1 MFRTALS
8 AIGLIGGTLLLA
20 SGAWA
25 QADYTWIGPVG
36 GPSGTFGDPNA
47 WDLAAVPGA
56 LDRALF
62 NLPAAYTV
70 TFADGHSTDRLR
82 VEQGAVTFALDG
94 HTYNVLYEWHDPDPW
109 NISVCIGATPATY
122 TTSQLTIT
130 GGRVNSMDVQIAEDP
145 LNTGELVIGAGGSW
159 SALMHNLDIGVNGH
173 GALTVEDGGTIENGA
188 GIAAIGVDSAA
199 TITVTDPG
207 SVWLV
212 TGMYTL
218 GERGSATLTVEEGGT
233 VRIGR
238 LVIGHLRE
246 GPPNASGAIIVDGPG
261 SLLDIRHN
269 GEPDGLVIG
278 QEASGSVTVLG
289 GGRLNAR
296 GLVRI
301 AQSEQSQGTLTVSG
315 AGSRADLAQGLIIG
329 DQGNGRLTVEGGATL
344 AIGWDVSVSS
354 GPFSQGT
361 LTVTGP
367 GSAFFTTADGY
378 MNVGPDGTGT
388 MNITSGGMV
397 VSSSGFVANHAG
409 SRGQVLVDGPGS
421 MWDVWHYL
429 WVGGDGGG
437 PGGQGSLTVS
447 NGGVVRVTNA
457 ETTVYGPSTVY
468 LDRGTL
474 DARGGLRNLGGQIQ
488 MLSDGSM
495 IMASYLVNEGILHGR
510 GTVAAPLLNQ
520 NDGLVRAAAGE
531 RLLFFSA
538 DANTNAAGCQISLL
552 GGTIEF
558 ASLLTNQ
565 PGAKI
570 TGRGTLGAWGGLE
583 NRGQMLFSGGNTDVF
598 GEVQLLGGAG
608 GGEVITSGTG
618 SVTTF
623 YDEFEHRGDEV
634 RTAKGCTTVFFGDVY
649 GPGNFTGGGT
659 VWFEAGY
666 FPGGS
671 PADVSFEGDVA
682 LGPAADLL
690 MELAGRVPGL
700 QYDQLDIAGLFTADG
715 TLDVTLLYGFT
726 PQAGD
731 LFDLFNFAALD
742 GRFDTIHLPDLAPGL
757 AWDTSG
763 LYSTGAI
770 GVVPEPATLALLALG
785 AAGAFARRRRQ

>member
-20 SGAWA
+20 SGVWA

-56 LDRALF
+56 LDGALF

-70 TFADGHSTDRLR
+70 TFADGQSTDRLR
-82 VEQGAVTFALDG
+82 VEHGAVTFALDG

-109 NISVCIGATPATY
+109 NVSVRIGATPGTY

-130 GGRVNSMDVQIAEDP
+130 GGRVNSRQVYLAEYYE
-145 LNTGELVIGAGGSW
+145 NSAELVIGSGGSW
-159 SALMHNLDIGVNGH
+159 SALMQSLDVGFSGH
-173 GALTVEDGGTIENGA
+173 GALTVKEGGYIENGA
-188 GIAAIGVDSAA
+188 GTAAIGVGSAA

-218 GERGSATLTVEEGGT
+218 GERGNATLTVEESGT

-238 LVIGHLRE
+238 LIIGHLRE
-246 GPPNASGAIIVDGPG
+246 GLPNASGAVTVDGPG
-261 SLLDIRHN
+261 SLLDIQHD

-278 QEASGSVTVLG
+278 QEASGSVAVLD
-289 GGRLNAR
+289 GGRLNAW

-301 AQSEQSQGTLTVSG
+301 AQNEQSQGTLTVSG
-315 AGSRADLAQGLIIG
+315 SGSRADLAQDLLIG
-329 DQGNGRLTVEGGATL
+329 DGGNGRLTVDRGATF
-344 AIGWDVSVSS
+344 AVSGDTWIAAGPS
-354 GPFSQGT
+354 GQGV

-367 GSAFFTTADGY
+367 GSALFTVADGY
-378 MNVGPDGTGT
+378 LSVGSEGTGA
-388 MNITSGGMV
+388 MSITSGGQV
-397 VSSSGFVANHAG
+397 VSSVGFIANQTD

-421 MWDVWHYL
+421 LWDLWHRL
-429 WVGGDGGG
+429 WVGGRDEG
-437 PGGQGSLTVS
+437 PGGLGTLTIS
-447 NGGVVRVTNA
+447 NGGVVRVANA

-474 DARGGLRNLGGQIQ
+474 DAKGGLCNLGGQIQ

-495 IMASYLVNEGILHGR
+495 ILASYLVNEGILHGR

-538 DANTNAAGCQISLL
+538 DANTNAAGCQVSLL

-558 ASLLTNQ
+558 ASPLTNQ

-570 TGRGTLGAWGGLE
+570 TGQGTLAVWGGLE
-583 NRGQMLFSGGNTDVF
+583 NYGQMLFSGGITDVF
-598 GEVQLLGGAG
+598 GKVQLLGGAG
-608 GGEVITSGTG
+608 GGKVITSGNG

-623 YDEFEHRGDEV
+623 YDEFRHFGDQV
-634 RTAKGCTTVFFGDVY
+634 YTRQGCTTVFFGDVH
-649 GPGNFTGGGT
+649 GPGNFYGAGT

-690 MELAGRVPGL
+690 MELAGRAPGL
-700 QYDQLDIAGLFTADG
+700 QYDRLNIAGLFTADG
-715 TLDVTLLYGFT
+715 ALDVALLGGFT

-731 LFDLFNFAALD
+731 RFDLFNFAALD
-742 GRFDTIHLPDLAPGL
+742 GRFDAIHLPDLAPGL

-763 LYSTGAI
+763 LYSTGVL
-770 GVVPEPATLALLALG
+770 GVVPEPATVVLLGLG
-785 AAGAFARRRRQ
+785 AAAAFARRRR

>member
-36 GPSGTFGDPNA
+36 APSGTFGDPNA

-109 NISVCIGATPATY
+109 NISVCIGTTAATY

-145 LNTGELVIGAGGSW
+145 LNTGGLVIGAGGSW

-457 ETTVYGPSTVY
+457 TTTVWPGSTVNIN
-468 LDRGTL
+468 GGSL
-474 DARGGLRNLGGQIQ
+474 DAKGGINNYSQIQ
-488 MLSDGSM
+488 MLSDTSM
-495 IMASYLVNEGILHGR
+495 ITGGALANYALVLGR
-510 GTVAAPLLNQ
+510 GIIANPFI
-520 NDGLVRAAAGE
+520 NDGEVRVSGSD
-531 RLLFFSA
+531 RLAFASP
-538 DANTNAAGCQISLL
+538 DANTNTGRLSLL
-552 GGTIEF
+552 GGTMEF
-558 ASLLTNQ
+558 AGPLMNEADN
-565 PGAKI
+565 GKI
-570 TGRGTLGAWGGLE
+570 TGHGTLVAWGGLE
-583 NRGQMLFSGGNTDVF
+583 NYGQMLFSGGNTDVF
-598 GEVQLLGGAG
+598 GKVQLLGGAG
-608 GGEVITSGTG
+608 GGEVITSGNG

-623 YDEFEHRGDEV
+623 YDEFHHDGDQV
-634 RTAKGCTTVFFGDVY
+634 YTRQGCTTVFFGDVY
-649 GPGNFTGGGT
+649 GPGNFDGTGT

-700 QYDQLDIAGLFTADG
+700 QYDQVDIAGLFTADG

-731 LFDLFNFAALD
+731 LFDLFNFAGLD
-742 GRFDTIHLPDLAPGL
+742 GRFDAIHLPDLAPGL

-785 AAGAFARRRRQ
+785 AAAALARRRR